1 MAKAAAIGHCLCRW
15 IAIHPHPTL
24 VAESIEVALAIKREV
39 FAVKLIA
46 KAATFDTAVCAGV
59 VPRCYVAHLLT
70 CGGYVVLNSWLV
82 VHTLLPGISGL

>member
-1 MAKAAAIGHCLCRW
+1 MANAAAIGHCLCRW

-24 VAESIEVALAIKREV
+24 VAESIEVAFAIKREV

-46 KAATFDTAVCAGV
+46 KAAKFDTAGCAGV

-70 CGGYVVLNSWLV
+70 CGGYVVLN
-82 VHTLLPGISGL
+82 P